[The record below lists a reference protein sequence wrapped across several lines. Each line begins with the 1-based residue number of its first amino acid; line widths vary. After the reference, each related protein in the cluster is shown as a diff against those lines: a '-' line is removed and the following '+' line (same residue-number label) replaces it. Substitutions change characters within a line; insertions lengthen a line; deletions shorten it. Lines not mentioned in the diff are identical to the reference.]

1 MLKRIRLRLFANIFS
16 IPLLIGFWV
25 LPSAAQDS
33 GLLGPQASTLPTLQA
48 AKSCMSSSAAAECLD
63 QLIRE
68 ALKTHSVKEVLQ
80 LVERYEAEDPEF
92 RRDCHPVV
100 HAIGRET
107 AIPAVTM
114 VRWKDFFAATAF
126 TQRSI
131 AIQAL
136 RSLNRKRR
144 ARAIQTSR

>member
-16 IPLLIGFWV
+16 ILLLIGFWV

-33 GLLGPQASTLPTLQA
+33 GLLGPQTSTLPTLQA

-80 LVERYEAEDPEF
+80 LVERYEAEDPE
-92 RRDCHPVV
+92 CGGHTIWL
-100 HAIGRET
+100 A
-107 AIPAVTM
+107 
-114 VRWKDFFAATAF
+114 W
-126 TQRSI
+126 
-131 AIQAL
+131 L
-136 RSLNRKRR
+136 RS
-144 ARAIQTSR
+144 